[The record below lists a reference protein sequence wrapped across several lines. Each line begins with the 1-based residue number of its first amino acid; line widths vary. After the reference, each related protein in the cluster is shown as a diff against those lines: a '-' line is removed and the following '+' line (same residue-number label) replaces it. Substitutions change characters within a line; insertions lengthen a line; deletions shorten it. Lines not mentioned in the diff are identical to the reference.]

1 MLKYL
6 PIIIASAVVAFLA
19 TPLTRILAHRVGMLD
34 QPGLR
39 KAHRLP
45 VPLLGGLAMYLALAV
60 AFIAFG
66 NRDWRAEGVGILGG
80 ATLLF
85 LTGLWDDRFGA
96 PAWIKL
102 AAQVVAAIVVMAVG
116 IQVRL
121 LNIWWLDGLITLIW
135 ILGITNAVNL
145 MDNMDGLAAGITL
158 VAALFFFAM
167 AALEGQGLVASLAAA
182 LSGAAAGFLF
192 YNFAPAV
199 SFMGDAGSLTL
210 GFTLAVIGIKLRF
223 IHYPL
228 ASTWMAPIV
237 VLGVLIFDTTLV
249 CLSRVRRGRSIFLGG
264 SDHTSHRLAQI
275 GMGPARAVLTL
286 YITAVALGA
295 VAIFITG
302 SPAGI
307 ANAAFA
313 GLILAGMLAL
323 AVLERIEP
331 RLSGDPT
338 LVLIPGAGGLVEAV
352 RVATALSREV
362 VLLLAPRQ
370 VAGQVR
376 PARAEVIEA
385 LAAMAEDP
393 AAVRGMLENGLGETW
408 WENLNGLNRALRL
421 NGLVWNVLP
430 RPVLDLP
437 APNPRFELEG
447 AAQPEVVAAL
457 ARARLILLGP
467 GDPQANLIPVLLAP
481 GVRAAATA
489 TRGLR
494 LWVGTESD
502 RSLVE
507 AWLGVQTPGPEQASW
522 ESEVQARL
530 LGQAAA
536 HVKTQAGVG
545 MTDYHHDPNR

>member
-1 MLKYL
+1 MLPYL

-19 TPLTRILAHRVGMLD
+19 TPLTRILAHRVGMVD

-66 NRDWRAEGVGILGG
+66 SPDWRAQGAGILGG

-96 PAWIKL
+96 PVWVKL
-102 AAQVVAAIVVMAVG
+102 TAQVVAAIVVMAVG

-158 VAALFFFAM
+158 VAAMFFFAM

-182 LSGAAAGFLF
+182 LAGAAAGFLF
-192 YNFAPAV
+192 YNFAPAM

-210 GFTLAVIGIKLRF
+210 GFSLAVIGIKLRF
-223 IHYPL
+223 VHYPL
-228 ASTWMAPIV
+228 ASTWMAPVV

-249 CLSRVRRGRSIFLGG
+249 SLSRLRRRRSIFQGG
-264 SDHTSHRLAQI
+264 SDHTSHRLAQT
-275 GMGPARAVLTL
+275 GMGQSRAVLTL
-286 YITAVALGA
+286 YIAAVALGS

-302 SPAGI
+302 STPRI
-307 ANAAFA
+307 ANITFAVLVAA
-313 GLILAGMLAL
+313 GLLGL
-323 AVLERIEP
+323 AVFERIEP
-331 RLSGDPT
+331 RLSGDPS

-370 VAGQVR
+370 VAGQVL
-376 PARAEVIEA
+376 PARAEVIDA
-385 LAAMAEDP
+385 LAAMAEVP
-393 AAVRGMLENGLGETW
+393 EAVRGVLERGLGENW
-408 WENLNGLNRALRL
+408 WESLNDLNGALRL
-421 NGLVWNVLP
+421 NGLVWTVLE

-437 APNPRFELEG
+437 APNPRFVLEG
-447 AAQPEVVAAL
+447 PAQPEVVAAL

-481 GVRAAATA
+481 GVRAAVTT
-489 TRGLR
+489 TRGVR
-494 LWVGTESD
+494 LWVGTELD

-507 AWLGVQTPGPEQASW
+507 AWLGAKTPGPAQASW
-522 ESEVQARL
+522 ESDVQARL

-536 HVKTQAGVG
+536 HVKTQAG
-545 MTDYHHDPNR
+545 